1 MRDSLDA
8 FIAALVVFLG
18 VFVGTTIFFGIRG
31 DRLDEEN
38 RKVCALLYERS
49 HTVAD
54 TLQNVRNGCRGVPEA
69 MRND

>member
-8 FIAALVVFLG
+8 FIATLVVILC
-18 VFVGTTIFFGIRG
+18 VFAGTTIFFGIRHG
-31 DRLDEEN
+31 RLDEEN

-54 TLQNVRNGCRGVPEA
+54 TLQNVRTGCLEVKSE
-69 MRND
+69 